1 MIEELSNIVAANARS
16 ATHTVFSD
24 ISSHQALSIGSF
36 KTKQRLYSKECI
48 CLYDTNSLF
57 TSPAHGSNATSRQ
70 HYQDRP
76 KRPLC
81 DSNHW
86 LSQCSIFNRKSLMER
101 MTFLQSRGLYD
112 NCLVLGHRPSL
123 CPKLRICWVTGCSGN
138 HSSFLHPEVSG
149 KPEAQVKR
157 TSHVTLQ
164 A

>member
-1 MIEELSNIVAANARS
+1 MLD
-16 ATHTVFSD
+16 HTVFSD
-24 ISSHQALSIGSF
+24 ISSDQALSIGSF
-36 KTKQRLYSKECI
+36 KTKQRYTARSAFAFM
-48 CLYDTNSLF
+48 TQ
-57 TSPAHGSNATSRQ
+57 TSPAHVSNATSRQ
-70 HYQDRP
+70 HYQDKP

-86 LSQCSIFNRKSLMER
+86 LSQCSNFNRKSLMER
-101 MTFLQSRGLYD
+101 KTFLQSRGLYD
-112 NCLVLGHRPSL
+112 NCLVLVHRPSL
-123 CPKLRICWVTGCSGN
+123 YPKLRICWVTGCSGN

>member
-1 MIEELSNIVAANARS
+1 MIEELGNIVAANARS
-16 ATHTVFSD
+16 PTHTVFSD
-24 ISSHQALSIGSF
+24 ISSHQELSIGSF
-36 KTKQRLYSKECI
+36 KTKQRYTARSASAFM
-48 CLYDTNSLF
+48 TQTSL
-57 TSPAHGSNATSRQ
+57 AHVSNATSRQ
-70 HYQDRP
+70 HYHYRP

-86 LSQCSIFNRKSLMER
+86 LSQCSNFNRKSLIER

-112 NCLVLGHRPSL
+112 NCFVLGHRPSL
-123 CPKLRICWVTGCSGN
+123 CPKLRICWVTGYSEN

-157 TSHVTLQ
+157 TSHVTPQ